1 MRGLVCTPV
10 AFKQAVS
17 RTAVA
22 PSGLFSKLFDLPTKV
37 GSLKQKEFVVQPLPK
52 ITLAASDYPRLEKLA
67 RVAAQQGDAT
77 GIFLAG
83 EIERAKIIPDEAS
96 EVASLVTP
104 GSWVTYW
111 INWGVPPRTVQLV
124 WPDECSP
131 DPSRISVLSP
141 LGAALLGL
149 REGDRMPYPV
159 AGCLN
164 LVTVQSVSQSGPNV
178 VPLFPRFTTAGP
190 SSPGDDP
197 GPTAA

>member
-1 MRGLVCTPV
+1 M
-10 AFKQAVS
+10 
-17 RTAVA
+17 
-22 PSGLFSKLFDLPTKV
+22 
-37 GSLKQKEFVVQPLPK
+37 QPLPK
-52 ITLAASDYPRLEKLA
+52 IALAASDYPRLEKLA

-83 EIERAKIIPDEAS
+83 EIDRAKIIPDEAS
-96 EVASLVTP
+96 EVASVVTL

-111 INWGVPPRTVQLV
+111 INWGVPSRTVQLV
-124 WPDECSP
+124 WPDECSQ
-131 DPSRISVLSP
+131 DPSRVSVLSP

-149 REGDRMPYPV
+149 REGDRMPYSV
-159 AGCLN
+159 GGCLN

-178 VPLFPRFTTAGP
+178 VPLFRRGTTARP

>member
-1 MRGLVCTPV
+1 M
-10 AFKQAVS
+10 
-17 RTAVA
+17 
-22 PSGLFSKLFDLPTKV
+22 
-37 GSLKQKEFVVQPLPK
+37 KQKEFAVQPLPK
-52 ITLAASDYPRLEKLA
+52 IALAASDYPRLEKLA

-83 EIERAKIIPDEAS
+83 EIDRAKIIPDEAS
-96 EVASLVTP
+96 EVASLVTL

-124 WPDECSP
+124 WPDECST

-149 REGDRMPYPV
+149 REGDRMPYSV
-159 AGCLN
+159 GGCLN

-178 VPLFPRFTTAGP
+178 VPLFRRVTTAGP